1 MATDR
6 KETGISLPSP
16 ESGGAEAGGVWECA
30 QTGRKKPSAAA
41 RRQAART
48 ERNLPRV
55 RMIERTFLAR
65 LAGFRGL
72 TTGEGIPFSVG
83 KPRGS
88 ARWAGEKVWYA
99 IRRVGNGQRSTEG
112 LLTEGSARRGSGGRE
127 APLRRFAPL
136 RSDNSENQQQFVEV
150 AQVARVAALPNAR
163 WRYVSR
169 PAVGR
174 TAPTETR

>member
-1 MATDR
+1 MLRAEFGNAR
-6 KETGISLPSP
+6 KRKGRSQVPRREGRRRGMSGISR
-16 ESGGAEAGGVWECA
+16 EFAW
-30 QTGRKKPSAAA
+30 
-41 RRQAART
+41 
-48 ERNLPRV
+48 
-55 RMIERTFLAR
+55 IERTFLAR